1 VDAVHG
7 GLRPGPKW
15 RYAALMRHHRLG
27 LLGAMLVVAVL
38 EPSCGARTGL
48 AVADLTAD
56 RTASSGTGGK
66 ASSGAGGKASGGTSA
81 GTGGKA
87 SSDAGGKASGGTGAG
102 GKASGGS
109 GGIAFGGTSGGGAA
123 NPCAGVVCDSAP
135 EASCSS
141 WSTLQSW
148 SSPGKCSAGTC
159 AYPSMMSDCPAGCD
173 GNACSKLRVSA
184 GTLHTCAVTA
194 AGGVQ
199 CWGAGSLGPPGSLVP
214 VALAGLSSG
223 VTSVSVSTSI
233 ALYAEHTCVVTDK
246 GGVKCWDY
254 ANPTPLDV
262 MGFSSTVVSVAA
274 GGSHNCAL
282 TSAGAV
288 QCWGNN
294 GSGQL
299 GNNTRTS
306 STVPVDVVGLAS
318 GAIAVS
324 VGEAHS
330 CAVTSAGG
338 VKCWGADFFG
348 QLGDG
353 TTQEAHVPVDVSDL
367 TSGAATV
374 SAGLNYACALTTA
387 GGVKCWGYGQNG
399 QLGNGGALISRVPVD
414 VTGLASG
421 VFAISATSYYNACAL
436 TTAGGV
442 KCWGASTEGELG
454 NGSTTTSFVP
464 VDVKLRSGAVAVTMG
479 AQHGCAISATFGLE
493 CWGRNLDGE
502 LGNDS
507 TTNSAVPV
515 EVNGF

>member
-1 VDAVHG
+1 M
-7 GLRPGPKW
+7 L
-15 RYAALMRHHRLG
+15 AL
-27 LLGAMLVVAVL
+27 L

-48 AVADLTAD
+48 AVAELAAD
-56 RTASSGTGGK
+56 STASGAGGGAGGK
-66 ASSGAGGKASGGTSA
+66 ASNGTGGQASGGAGAGGKASGGAGGKASGGTSA
-81 GTGGKA
+81 G
-87 SSDAGGKASGGTGAG
+87 

-109 GGIAFGGTSGGGAA
+109 AGIASGGKSSGGGASGGA
-123 NPCAGVVCDSAP
+123 PNACVGVVCDSPP
-135 EASCSS
+135 EPSCSS

-148 SSPGKCSAGTC
+148 SSPGKCAAGAC
-159 AYPSMMSDCPAGCD
+159 AYPTTMSVCPAGCN

-194 AGGVQ
+194 DGGVQ
-199 CWGAGSLGPPGSLVP
+199 CWGAGSLVSPGSLVP
-214 VALAGLSSG
+214 VDVAGLTSV

-246 GGVKCWDY
+246 GGVTCWDY
-254 ANPTPLDV
+254 SNPTPTDV
-262 MGFSSTVVSVAA
+262 MGFSSAVVSVAT

-288 QCWGNN
+288 QCWGDN

-318 GAIAVS
+318 GALAVS
-324 VGEAHS
+324 VGEEHS
-330 CAVTSAGG
+330 CAVTAAGG

-353 TTQEAHVPVDVSDL
+353 TTQEAHVPVDVSGL
-367 TSGAATV
+367 TSGAASV

-399 QLGNGGALISRVPVD
+399 QLGGGGAIISRVPVD
-414 VTGLASG
+414 VTGLTSG

-464 VDVKLRSGAVAVTMG
+464 VDVKLGSSAVAVTMG
-479 AQHGCAISATFGLE
+479 AQHGCAITAAFGLE

-502 LGNDS
+502 LGNGS
-507 TTNSAVPV
+507 TTSSFVPV
-515 EVNGF
+515 EVKGF